1 MHTAA
6 MEYASQALY
15 LVLIISLPPIVIASV
30 IGILLSLIQA
40 VTQLQEQ
47 TLTFGVKLIAVVVSL
62 FLLGGWMVD
71 DVRVLECLCPIV
83 TQGAGQHFQGPP
95 WGF

>member
-15 LVLIISLPPIVIASV
+15 LVLIISLPPILIASV

-47 TLTFGVKLIAVVVSL
+47 TLTFAPKFFVILAVIAR
-62 FLLGGWMVD
+62 LGGWMFSSM
-71 DVRVLECLCPIV
+71 REYTIQL
-83 TQGAGQHFQGPP
+83 FQMISQMGR
-95 WGF
+95 